1 MLLRYWVRPLA
12 HRFVAVFSSMLQCV
26 AVCCSVLQCVAVC
39 CSVLQCVTVFSSM
52 LQSVAVCFR
61 GWGCCDIFYRA
72 LLQKRPVKEPCSF
85 AKEPCKPYYL
95 KEPTW
100 VRPYAHKFVA
110 LCCSMLQ
117 RIGVAVCLRGRV
129 CYATGSDLRHSGL
142 LRCVAVCCSVLQRV
156 SVAVCFRGGVAQA
169 RQNFG
174 TYGVATIS
182 MLLQITGLFCRIQS
196 LLQGS
201 FAKQTYNLKEPTN
214 RSHPIGL
221 LQYVA
226 VYCSVL
232 YCGPAIQH
240 SKCVAV
246 CCSVLQCVAL
256 CCSVLQYVAVYC
268 IAVQQ

>member
-1 MLLRYWVRPLA
+1 
-12 HRFVAVFSSMLQCV
+12 LQCV

-117 RIGVAVCLRGRV
+117 RICVAVCLRGRV

-174 TYGVATIS
+174 T
-182 MLLQITGLFCRIQS
+182 Q
-196 LLQGS
+196 
-201 FAKQTYNLKEPTN
+201 
-214 RSHPIGL
+214 
-221 LQYVA
+221 
-226 VYCSVL
+226 
-232 YCGPAIQH
+232 
-240 SKCVAV
+240 V
-246 CCSVLQCVAL
+246 CCSVLQCVAV
-256 CCSVLQYVAVYC
+256 CCSVLVLQCVSAVVLRKRVRTLAHMGWLRLVCSFKLQVSFAEYSLFYRALLQNRP
-268 IAVQQ
+268 II

>member
-1 MLLRYWVRPLA
+1 MRAHLKRLCAFLRPMLLRYWVRPLAHRSVAVCCSVLQCVAACWCCNVFLRPMLLRYWVRPLA
-12 HRFVAVFSSMLQCV
+12 HRFVA
-26 AVCCSVLQCVAVC
+26 
-39 CSVLQCVTVFSSM
+39 VFSSM

-174 TYGVATIS
+174 T
-182 MLLQITGLFCRIQS
+182 Q
-196 LLQGS
+196 
-201 FAKQTYNLKEPTN
+201 
-214 RSHPIGL
+214 
-221 LQYVA
+221 
-226 VYCSVL
+226 
-232 YCGPAIQH
+232 
-240 SKCVAV
+240 V
-246 CCSVLQCVAL
+246 CCSVLQCVAV
-256 CCSVLQYVAVYC
+256 CCSVLVLQCVSAVVLRKRVRTLAHMGWLRLVCSFKLQVSFAEYSLFYRALLQNRP
-268 IAVQQ
+268 II